1 MGLDMYLVKAKGKW
15 TQGKISK
22 RDFLRFQAY
31 SQSSEIGKVFDME
44 NPLEIMGNLASWCKH
59 SELHE
64 YLQEVYIQTTPIEYQ
79 GIPFYWTCIV
89 LEREMVY
96 DILSKA
102 KQRIEQIITSE
113 KMYGS
118 LFSLRAFEDWKDT
131 IEVFERVLNEVD
143 FENETILYSAH

>member
-1 MGLDMYLVKAKGKW
+1 M
-15 TQGKISK
+15 
-22 RDFLRFQAY
+22 
-31 SQSSEIGKVFDME
+31 
-44 NPLEIMGNLASWCKH
+44 
-59 SELHE
+59 
-64 YLQEVYIQTTPIEYQ
+64 YIQTTPIEYQ
-79 GIPFYWTCIV
+79 GIPFYWTCIA

-143 FENETILYSAH
+143 FENETIIYSAH